1 MKTTFALIFCISVI
15 LLMYLSGAVGKS
27 KPELLALQNFS
38 LYSKIECT
46 QDCAEHKV
54 IGEVEKGERLKVLSQ
69 LKGKT
74 KIVLRLESDN
84 AAGWVAYDEALM
96 QKIKDNSEG
105 KKD

>member
-1 MKTTFALIFCISVI
+1 MKTAFALVFCISVI

-38 LYSKIECT
+38 LYNKIECT

-54 IGEVEKGERLKVLSQ
+54 VGEVQKGERVKVLSQ
-69 LKGKT
+69 IKGKT
-74 KIVLRLESDN
+74 KSVLRLESAN

-96 QKIKDNSEG
+96 QKIEENNKELEN
-105 KKD
+105 